1 MPGRGWIILVA
12 LVILAGVLTVVLAPA
27 HDVRDAQNMTLWQ
40 AALLGT
46 IEGVTEFLPIS
57 STGHLLVAQ
66 RALGIGTRD
75 AAAKN
80 AADAFAICVQ
90 LGAILAVLGLY
101 AGRVRSMTRGLLGR
115 DPAGARL
122 LGRVTCA
129 FLPAAVLGLVF
140 AESIKEHLFG
150 PWPVVLAWAL
160 GGGAILA
167 VAWRRAPAAGRTP
180 EEEGKSLAELSVRAA
195 LLIGLLQCVAMWPGV
210 SRSLVT
216 IVGGVLAGLS
226 LAAAVEFSFL
236 LGLVTLGAA
245 TGYDVM
251 RHGAALNEAYSPPA
265 LLVGLCFAFVSALLA
280 VHWMVGYLRS
290 HGLTLFGYYRLA
302 VAALVAVLL
311 LTEVLP

>member
-1 MPGRGWIILVA
+1 MPRLGWIVLVA
-12 LVILAGVLTVVLAPA
+12 LVILAGVLTVVFAPA
-27 HDVRDAQNMTLWQ
+27 YDARDAQNMTLWQ

-66 RALGIGTRD
+66 QALGIGTRD
-75 AAAKN
+75 AQAKH
-80 AADAFAICVQ
+80 AADAFAICIQ

-101 AGRVRSMTRGLLGR
+101 AGRVGSMTRGLFGR

-122 LGRVTCA
+122 LGRVLCA
-129 FLPAAVLGLVF
+129 FLPAAVLGLLLG
-140 AESIKEHLFG
+140 EQIKAHLFG
-150 PWPVVLAWAL
+150 PWPVVLAWAV

-167 VAWRRAPAAGRTP
+167 VVWWRTP
-180 EEEGKSLAELSVRAA
+180 SEGGAGAHAGKRLAELSVRAA
-195 LLIGLLQCVAMWPGV
+195 LVIGLLQCVAMWPGV

-226 LAAAVEFSFL
+226 LGAAVEFSFL
-236 LGLVTLGAA
+236 LGLVTLSAA
-245 TGYDVM
+245 TGYDVV
-251 RHGAALNEAYSPPA
+251 RHGAQLNEAYSPPA

-290 HGLTLFGYYRLA
+290 HGLALFGYYRLA
-302 VAALVAVLL
+302 VAALVVVLL
-311 LTEVLP
+311 LTGVLA